1 MKRNLQTALHF
12 LDGKPLVEAT
22 KTGTDEAGKD
32 IIEQRPITLAGIA
45 VNALLAQHEDERA
58 LAGADKVKRYKLAQK
73 IHDSTGEIEIMSEE
87 VALLKTLIGKTYP
100 PLLVGL
106 AWGLLEADP
115 AAEVVAGRT

>member
-58 LAGADKVKRYKLAQK
+58 LPGADKVKRYKLAQK
-73 IHDSTGEIEIMSEE
+73 IHDAAGEMDVTAED

-106 AWGLLEADP
+106 AWQILEADP
-115 AAEVVAGRT
+115 ATEVVDGRT

>member
-1 MKRNLQTALHF
+1 MKRNLQTPLHF
-12 LDGKPLVEAT
+12 LDGKPLVEAV
-22 KTGTDEAGKD
+22 KTGTDETGKD

-73 IHDSTGEIEIMSEE
+73 IHDAAGEMDVTAED

-106 AWGLLEADP
+106 AWQILEADP
-115 AAEVVAGRT
+115 AAEVVDGRT